1 MDYFKDQKKLH
12 KRYSLQLIEI
22 CKDILTK
29 YDSLV
34 DYPIKED

>member
-12 KRYSLQLIEI
+12 KRYFLQLIEI